1 MHPTLVSSITLPPDA
16 LKMPMLISAHRGRFL
31 AFSLTVAALLGF
43 GQTAAVA
50 DSSPFR
56 VRPYVQNPRPTAVV
70 IRWLTES
77 GTPGELHLETPAGP
91 KRVRSQPI
99 PATQLQTNPFGEE
112 PGAPHPGIP
121 FLHHVELSDLTP
133 GTRYSYVVQQ
143 DGASADASFKTAP
156 AADAPLRLV
165 VYSDSE
171 TEPESSTSPPVDWP
185 VGPGSN
191 RPDGQTRYVVDQT
204 TGYRENLQVMA
215 SREPDLVLV
224 TGDLVESGGEQRDW
238 DEFWKHNA
246 GEYGTI
252 ASTVPLLPAIGNHE
266 NVGGPGKLGG
276 YSAAAAN
283 FSVAKYLTYFS
294 LPDNG
299 AKNPR
304 HRGRY
309 YRFDYGPITL
319 ITLDSSDGLP
329 ANSEQDTNHNLTDS
343 DAPDFN
349 PGSEQYAWL
358 EQELMSAQKTA
369 KFTFVQFHHTAY
381 GSGPHSVPFGAKG
394 FSGQSGRA
402 LRVLQPILAKYG
414 VDAVFS
420 GHDEM
425 IERSATTVTEQLP
438 SGGTRE
444 RTLHFYDVGAGGDG
458 LRGPAVGFDNPIR
471 KFLAHDD
478 SPEVWEGKRLVSGG
492 KHYGHLEVNILPPS
506 APNAAWTATLIPVQ
520 IFPLMNAEGT
530 VTGFERRIWNDE
542 VTISQ

>member
-1 MHPTLVSSITLPPDA
+1 MPSLFNIRPSHLHHPLLT
-16 LKMPMLISAHRGRFL
+16 
-31 AFSLTVAALLGF
+31 FSALLLF
-43 GQTAAVA
+43 GSPMIALAE
-50 DSSPFR
+50 SSPFR
-56 VRPYVQNPRPTAVV
+56 VRPYVQNPRTTAVA
-70 IRWLTES
+70 IRWLSES
-77 GTPGELHLETPAGP
+77 NTAGELHLNTPTGP
-91 KRVRSQPI
+91 KLVRTEPI
-99 PATQLQTNPFGEE
+99 PVPQLQKNPFGEE
-112 PGAPHPGIP
+112 PGVLHLDTP
-121 FLHHVELSDLTP
+121 FLHHVELTGLTP
-133 GTRYSYVVQQ
+133 GVRYSYSVQQ
-143 DGASADASFKTAP
+143 AGAMAQGSFKTAP
-156 AADAPLRLV
+156 VGYAPLRLI

-191 RPDGQTRYVVDQT
+191 RPDGITRYVINQT
-204 TGYRENLQVMA
+204 TGYRENLKVIS
-215 SREPDLVLV
+215 SREPDLVLI

-252 ASTVPLLPAIGNHE
+252 ASNIPLLPALGNHE

-283 FSVAKYLTYFS
+283 FSGAKFLTYFS

-309 YRFDYGPITL
+309 YRFDYGPIAL
-319 ITLDSSDGLP
+319 LTLDSSDGLP

-358 EQELMSAQKTA
+358 ERELKSAQNSA

-381 GSGPHSVPFGAKG
+381 GSGPHSVPFGEKG

-402 LRVLQPILAKYG
+402 LRVLQPLLAKYG

-438 SGGTRE
+438 TGGTRE
-444 RTLHFYDVGAGGDG
+444 RALHFYDVGAGGDG
-458 LRGPAVGFDNPIR
+458 LRGPAAGFDNPIR

-492 KHYGHLEVNILPPS
+492 KHYGHLEVNITPPS
-506 APNAAWTATLIPVQ
+506 TPNTGWTATLTPVQ
-520 IFPLMNAEGT
+520 VFPLMNAEGT